1 MVPKRRP
8 LAPPSLALRS
18 ITSKTGKGIYAS
30 SDTLFRGAVFGRDSL
45 EVAEDLM
52 SIRPKLIRNI
62 ILTLAK
68 LQGVVSNDV
77 NEEERGKIIHEYRT
91 LFVDGKP
98 INDVSRFI
106 FDQLAEKLGRE
117 GDALTYYG
125 STDAT
130 PLFVRVVGCYVQ
142 RHGRAILKER
152 VLQRDGMWV
161 SVQASVTS
169 AIDWIIEK
177 LDTST
182 TGLLEYKRRNPH
194 GIENQVWKDS
204 REFYVHENGERVN
217 HHLPI
222 SSIELQALTYDA
234 LQLGAKLLPERADEL
249 RQKAL
254 KVRDTTIELLWQPQ
268 RNYFA
273 LGTDHAKDENIR
285 VITTATANPAALLD
299 SCFFDELEDE
309 AKQLYISGIVRNIMG
324 TDFLTDAG
332 IRSRALSESHLIKFW
347 DYHGSF
353 TTWPKETFDIAKG
366 MKRQGFPMLGKELEN
381 RLLNII
387 KKSQSYPEFVYVDA
401 RGRVLATAPSTHS
414 HGHLMLVES
423 TNKPESIQAWT
434 LSAAMAI
441 ITDRNTINPKRN
453 AHQQEWQHALE
464 KEVRAH
470 IPHVRRL
477 KWSRELNAR
486 YPDYE
491 YRLNITND
499 IPSNLPN
506 FME

>member
-1 MVPKRRP
+1 MMPQHRP
-8 LAPPSLALRS
+8 MTPPALALRS
-18 ITSKTGKGIYAS
+18 ITSKTGRGVYAS

-52 SIRPKLIRNI
+52 GLRPKLIRNI
-62 ILTLAK
+62 LLTLASM
-68 LQGVVSNDV
+68 QGITSNDL

-106 FDQLAEKLGRE
+106 FEQLAEKLGRE

-125 STDAT
+125 SMDAT
-130 PLFVRVVGCYVQ
+130 PLFVRVVGSYVQ
-142 RHGRAILKER
+142 HHGRAILKER
-152 VLQRDGMWV
+152 VLQRDGIRV
-161 SVQASVTS
+161 SVLASVTS
-169 AIDWIIEK
+169 AIEWMVAK
-177 LDTST
+177 LNSST
-182 TGLLEYKRRNPH
+182 TGLLEYQRRNPH

-204 REFYVHENGERVN
+204 REFYIHENGELAN
-217 HHLPI
+217 HNFPV
-222 SSIELQALTYDA
+222 SSVELQALAYDA
-234 LQLGAKLLPERADEL
+234 LRVGAKLLPERSEEL
-249 RQKAL
+249 LQRAKDL
-254 KVRDTTIELLWQPQ
+254 RDKTIELLWQPA

-273 LGTDHAKDENIR
+273 LGTDHAPDGSLRI
-285 VITTATANPAALLD
+285 ICTTTANPAALLD
-299 SCFFDELEDE
+299 SGFFDELDDHD
-309 AKQLYISGIVRNIMG
+309 KQLYISGIAHTIMG

-332 IRSRALSESHLIKFW
+332 IRSRALKEAHLVKFW

-353 TTWPKETFDIAKG
+353 TSWPKETYDIAKG
-366 MKRQGFPMLGKELEN
+366 LRRQGFPLLSKELEN
-381 RLLNII
+381 RLLNIV
-387 KKSQSYPEFVYVDA
+387 KKSQGYPEFVYVDA
-401 RGRVLATAPSTHS
+401 RGRVLATAPSTHA

-441 ITDRNTINPKRN
+441 IADRSSLTTRPRI
-453 AHQQEWQHALE
+453 HQQAWQHTLE
-464 KEVRAH
+464 KEIRAH
-470 IPHVRRL
+470 IPHVKRL

-491 YRLNITND
+491 YRLNINND
-499 IPSNLPN
+499 IPSNLHN